1 MKQTTDHQ
9 IFCYTDEGNP
19 SNGAWVDLDGI
30 TDLETAQDHLKE
42 QGFGLYDDIKV
53 LEAKGFARH
62 FHDIKAHTF
71 DLYGYMAFAEVP
83 DHIPEEALEAFIE
96 WQGLNNALANLD
108 SFEDAYVGEYPSRSD
123 FAREIMGEKVANLD
137 PDPDLVI
144 DWEETAN
151 MLDVGDYHIEEVN
164 DAHYAFRN
172 M

>member
-30 TDLETAQDHLKE
+30 TDLETAQDHLEE

-62 FHDIKAHTF
+62 FHDPKEQTF
-71 DLYGYMAFAEVP
+71 DLPNYLGFAEMA
-83 DHIPEEALEAFIE
+83 DHISEDALEAFIE
-96 WQGLNNALANLD
+96 WQGLSNARANLD
-108 SFEDAYVGEYPSRSD
+108 RFEDAYVGVYPSRSD
-123 FAREIMGEKVANLD
+123 FAREILGEKAANL
-137 PDPDLVI
+137 DPDLVI

-151 MLDVGDYHIEEVN
+151 MLDVEDYHIEEVN
-164 DAHYAFRN
+164 DAHYVFRN
-172 M
+172 V